1 MLFRSKQKQKRPQ
14 SPPKKQE
21 AEVHNNHARKI
32 CNQKCSGCPPVSS
45 LVFGSLAPDGS
56 GNPRQSRPPLHMP
69 PADSIKSITQ
79 QRRSI
84 LNIGG
89 DDVPSAKSAQLRNG
103 FTLDAAPR
111 ARITADGDNV
121 PMIKSGWLFNSSA
134 LDAAPRKRNS
144 RRRRKQKLAHRV
156 KQSSQAQAFFPTQ
169 LPQPIQ
175 PLCTAPSVQFLNEK
189 TMRNSGVDQLG
200 SAEHHMQLACKSSM
214 WSKALGEH
222 ALCDANTDVDTTAGV
237 HFRLNSESSVCSLA
251 DTQEWFSESD
261 WFS

>member
-1 MLFRSKQKQKRPQ
+1 
-14 SPPKKQE
+14 
-21 AEVHNNHARKI
+21 V
-32 CNQKCSGCPPVSS
+32 
-45 LVFGSLAPDGS
+45 PDGP
-56 GNPRQSRPPLHMP
+56 GHPRQSRPPLHAP
-69 PADSIKSITQ
+69 PADSIKSLTQ

-84 LNIGG
+84 QNIGG
-89 DDVPSAKSAQLRNG
+89 DDVFEKKFAQLLNSLA
-103 FTLDAAPR
+103 LDARPR
-111 ARITADGDNV
+111 ARITADGDDD
-121 PMIKSGWLFNSSA
+121 PMTKSGLLFNSLA
-134 LDAAPRKRNS
+134 LDAAAPRKRNS
-144 RRRRKQKLAHRV
+144 RRKQKLAHQV

-237 HFRLNSESSVCSLA
+237 HFRLNSDSSVCSLA

-261 WFS
+261 WFSQ